1 MTQDKV
7 LIFDTT
13 LRDGEQSAGIG
24 LTTTEKLDIAKQLER
39 LGVDIIEAGFA
50 ASSPGDF
57 QAVKTIAAEVRKPII
72 ASLARCHPDDIDS
85 AWEAI
90 KDAEKPRIHTFISSS
105 DVQIMHQLRRN
116 PEEVLDMAV
125 ASVERAKSYCED
137 VEFSPMDATR
147 TDIEYLYHLV
157 EAAIAAGATTVN
169 IPDTVG
175 YTVPAEFH
183 ERIRLIMESVSNI
196 DKAVVSVHCHNDLG
210 NAAANSIAAV
220 QAGARQVEGCI
231 NGLGERAGNAA
242 LEEIIMTLET
252 RKDLLGVGTNI
263 DTAQIYRTSR
273 MVSDI
278 TGFPVQPNKAIVGA
292 NAFRHASGIHQDGV
306 LKERTTFE
314 IMEPESVGW
323 PTQSLVLGKLSGRA
337 GLRARLEELG
347 YALDQE
353 QLNDAFEAFKDLADR
368 KREVNDA
375 DLEALMS
382 DQRRTKSE
390 VAVYTL
396 DHVQVSS
403 GNHDI
408 PTATVRLTDQDGE
421 SVTDAAT
428 GTGPV
433 DAVYQ
438 AINRVIQVPNKL
450 TEFHVDAVTE
460 GIDAIGDVTIRIEKD
475 GDTYVGRGSDT
486 DIIVASAKAYMN
498 ALNRLLVIEEAEEDK
513 MELNPEFVKQIKE
526 SENTPRDELL
536 THDEAWEQ
544 YDKQQA

>member
-1 MTQDKV
+1 MTNEKV

-24 LTTTEKLDIAKQLER
+24 LTTEEKLDIAEQLDN

-57 QAVKTIAAEVRKPII
+57 EAVRTIAAQVRRPII
-72 ASLARCHPDDIDS
+72 ASLARCVAEDVDR

-90 KDAEKPRIHTFISSS
+90 KDASHPRIHVFISSS

-125 ASVERAKSYCED
+125 LAVERAKSYCDD

-147 TDIEYLYHLV
+147 TDVQYLYKLV
-157 EAAIAAGATTVN
+157 EAAIDAGANTVN

-175 YTVPAEFH
+175 YAMPSEFA
-183 ERIRLIMESVSNI
+183 ERIKSIKENVPNI
-196 DKAVVSVHCHNDLG
+196 SKAVLSVHCHNDLG
-210 NAAANSIAAV
+210 NASANSIAAV
-220 QAGARQVEGCI
+220 QQGARQVEGCI
-231 NGLGERAGNAA
+231 NGLGERAGNAS
-242 LEEIIMTLET
+242 LEEVIMSIET
-252 RKDLLGVGTNI
+252 RKDILGVSTNI
-263 DTAQIYRTSR
+263 DTKQIYRTSR

-314 IMEPESVGW
+314 IMEAQSVGW
-323 PTQSLVLGKLSGRA
+323 PSNTLVLGKLSGRA
-337 GLRARLEELG
+337 GLRARLDDLG
-347 YALDQE
+347 FQLDQE
-353 QLNDAFEAFKDLADR
+353 QLNTAFKAFKDLADR
-368 KREVNDA
+368 KREVTDA
-375 DLEALMS
+375 DLEALMA
-382 DQRRTKSE
+382 DQRRTATGKE
-390 VAVYTL
+390 VYIL
-396 DHVQVSS
+396 ERVQVST
-403 GNHDI
+403 GNHEI
-408 PTATVRLTDQDGE
+408 PTATVSLTLPNGE

-433 DAVYQ
+433 DAVYE
-438 AINRVIQVPNKL
+438 AINRVVQVPNTL
-450 TEFHVDAVTE
+450 TEFRVDAVTE

-475 GDTYVGRGSDT
+475 GKAYVGRGSDT

-498 ALNRLLVIEEAEEDK
+498 SLNRLLSMGGDGA
-513 MELNPEFVKQIKE
+513 
-526 SENTPRDELL
+526 
-536 THDEAWEQ
+536 
-544 YDKQQA
+544 